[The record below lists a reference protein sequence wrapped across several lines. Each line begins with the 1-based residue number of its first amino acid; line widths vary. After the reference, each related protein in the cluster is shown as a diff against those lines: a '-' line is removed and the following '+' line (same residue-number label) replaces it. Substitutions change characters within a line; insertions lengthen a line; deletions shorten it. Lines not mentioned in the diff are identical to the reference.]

1 MNIHIYQLL
10 FIAYLLRQ
18 GDEIQKQPDNKR
30 KIRRINVR
38 ERERERMCLYVC
50 MRGECNNFVSIM
62 LSKLIIEILFRIN
75 NDEDDDVD

>member
-1 MNIHIYQLL
+1 
-10 FIAYLLRQ
+10 
-18 GDEIQKQPDNKR
+18 
-30 KIRRINVR
+30 
-38 ERERERMCLYVC
+38 MCFYVC